1 MIKKLTV
8 LLLAIA
14 PVCSANYNYT
24 ETKSQTWEFAPGG
37 RVELHL
43 KGGDIHVVP
52 APDSSHI
59 VIRYTMESEHK
70 DFARKVRPLFEVTSS
85 SALLRFASPTNGS
98 VDVDLEVPTQ
108 TSILIRV
115 KGGDVTISGIEGDQD
130 IRTIGGDIDLDL
142 PVNEKFYRVDA
153 STHVGE
159 IHNSPFGRPRGWL
172 GSKVRFRGE
181 GKYRLHA
188 HTFAG
193 DIRFSTLTAS
203 R

>member
-1 MIKKLTV
+1 MTKKLAV

-14 PVCSANYNYT
+14 PVCGANNTYKG
-24 ETKSQTWEFAPGG
+24 TKSQIWPFAPGG
-37 RVELHL
+37 RIELRL
-43 KGGDIHVVP
+43 KGGDVHIVP
-52 APDSSHI
+52 APDSNHI

-70 DFARKVRPLFEVTSS
+70 DFASKVKPEFDVTSS
-85 SALLRFASPTNGS
+85 RALLRFRSPMHGS

-115 KGGDVTISGIEGDQD
+115 KGGDVTVSGIDGDQD
-130 IRTIGGDIDLDL
+130 IRTIGGDINLEL
-142 PVNEKFYRVDA
+142 PADAKFHRVDV
-153 STHVGE
+153 STRVGD
-159 IHNSPFGRPRGWL
+159 IHNSPFGAPNGWL
-172 GSKVRFRGE
+172 GAKVHFRGD

-193 DIRFSTLTAS
+193 DIRFSSLSAS